1 MEKLK
6 RILNIVKKQNEWRRK
21 SCINLVASEN
31 VMSPLAE
38 KVYISDF
45 EGRYNEHNGVPH
57 YHGTK
62 YAMEI
67 EEEVKEIF
75 SKRFKTS
82 KVELR
87 PLSGG
92 MANLIVMKALTKYG
106 DVIFS
111 PGLPNGAH
119 VSSTRYGAA
128 GILGLKDVPMYY
140 EEETLTLDV
149 DKTVELFDRVKP
161 KLIILG
167 RSVIL
172 FPELVKELR
181 ENVGDTP
188 IMYDAAHVLGLIW
201 GGKFQEPLNEGADIM
216 TASTHKTFPG
226 PQGGVIVARD
236 DLDEKLWSRIETVTF
251 PGLIY
256 NHHIHRFP
264 SLGIT
269 ALEMNEFGNEYAEQI
284 IKNAKT
290 LARALYNLGFK
301 VLGKSKGFTESHQ
314 VLVDVR
320 EFGGGKVVGDLLEE
334 NNIIITK
341 IALPW
346 DSPKDATGNPSGI
359 RIGVQEMTRFGMKEK
374 EMKRIAE
381 FFYEI
386 LIEKKN
392 VKEEVIEFR
401 MQFQKVHYCFE
412 ADEYESY
419 LA

>member
-1 MEKLK
+1 MNKLR
-6 RILNIVKKQNEWRRK
+6 RILDIVKEQNEWRRK
-21 SCINLVASEN
+21 RCINLVASEN
-31 VMSPLAE
+31 IMSPLAE
-38 KVYISDF
+38 KVYTSDF
-45 EGRYNEHNGVPH
+45 EGRYNEHNGIPH

-75 SKRFKTS
+75 SERFKTS

-92 MANLIVMKALTKYG
+92 IANLIVMKASTKYG
-106 DVIFS
+106 DIIFS

-140 EEETLTLDV
+140 DEETLTLDV
-149 DKTVELFDRVKP
+149 DKTVELFRRIKP

-181 ENVGDTP
+181 EEVGDTP

-201 GGKFQEPLNEGADIM
+201 GEKFQEPLKEGADIM

-226 PQGGVIVARD
+226 PQGGVIIARD
-236 DLDEKLWSRIETVTF
+236 DLDEKLWSKIESVTF

-256 NHHIHRFP
+256 NHHIHRLP

-269 ALEMNEFGNEYAEQI
+269 ALEMNEFGKEYANQI

-290 LARALYNLGFK
+290 LAKELYSLGFK

-314 VLVDVR
+314 VLIDVR
-320 EFGGGKVVGDLLEE
+320 EFGGGKIVGDLLEE

-359 RIGVQEMTRFGMKEK
+359 RIGVQEMTRLGMKEK

-392 VKEEVIEFR
+392 VKEEVIKFR

-419 LA
+419 FA